1 MATDA
6 RSGAGIGLAL
16 VLVVTGAMSA
26 VLLAAGQAAAG
37 TSAGPAGPANQA
49 SAPQVRGDGRQ
60 AAAWTPPA
68 SVAVEYAPRSAAST
82 KAHPVFKDRIGWDP
96 ARMQRKQQADGTVV
110 IDLGGQGRQFTRWS
124 VDENG
129 VGALHCD
136 SRLEAASV
144 KRALRPGDVRPVPQP
159 APLR

>member
-6 RSGAGIGLAL
+6 RSGAGVGLAL
-16 VLVVTGAMSA
+16 VLVVTGAMPA
-26 VLLAAGQAAAG
+26 GLLAAGQAAAG
-37 TSAGPAGPANQA
+37 TSAGPASQA
-49 SAPQVRGDGRQ
+49 SAPQVRSDGRQ
-60 AAAWTPPA
+60 APAWTPPA
-68 SVAVEYAPRSAAST
+68 SVAVEYAPRPAASA
-82 KAHPVFKDRIGWDP
+82 KAGPVFKDRVGWDP

-136 SRLEAASV
+136 SRLEAASM
-144 KRALRPGDVRPVPQP
+144 KRALRPGDSRPVPQP